1 MSKARIM
8 YEMTVREV
16 REGLQKMKTVIVPI
30 GCTEQ
35 HGYHLPLSVDILN
48 AEQIARRASEISGV
62 FVTPTIP
69 YSFSGGMLPGTINL
83 NPHTVSLVLCDI
95 FRSLIEQG
103 FRNIIVLLGHG
114 GSENTQA
121 VNDAASNF
129 QRLNPSTDGV
139 CILVVP
145 FWEVSP
151 TYSKSWEEG
160 DYHAGK
166 YETSMMLYWRPDL
179 VKMDQATLDDKELVD
194 LMRSDPDAYVHKIRA
209 IDSEF
214 VSPKLIQNP
223 AIQVGVMGD
232 PFSASAE
239 LGKRIAEESSKG
251 IAALVEKLEK
261 GFSND

>member
-1 MSKARIM
+1 M
-8 YEMTVREV
+8 YNMTVREV
-16 REGLQKMKTVIVPI
+16 REGLKQMKTVIVPI

-48 AEQIARRASEISGV
+48 AQEIAERASDLCGC
-62 FVTPTIP
+62 FVAPTIP
-69 YSFSGGMLPGTINL
+69 YSFSGGTLPGTINL
-83 NPHTVSLVLCDI
+83 NPHTVSLVLSDI
-95 FRSLIEQG
+95 FRSLAEQG

-129 QRLNPSTDGV
+129 QRLNPSLEGV

-151 TYSKSWEEG
+151 TYDQCWAEK

-166 YETSMMLYWRPDL
+166 YETSMMLFWRPDL
-179 VKMDQATLDDKELVD
+179 VQMDQATLDEAD
-194 LMRSDPDAYVHKIRA
+194 LASMMRTDPDAYADKIKG
-209 IDSEF
+209 IDSKF
-214 VSPKLIQNP
+214 VSPRLVQNP

-232 PFSASAE
+232 PFTATAE
-239 LGKRIAEESSKG
+239 LGKTIADESSQG
-251 IAALVEKLEK
+251 IAALVEKLEER
-261 GFSND
+261 FSNHD

>member
-1 MSKARIM
+1 
-8 YEMTVREV
+8 MTVREV
-16 REGLQKMKTVIVPI
+16 REGLKQMKTVIVPI

-48 AEQIARRASEISGV
+48 AQEIAERASDLCGC
-62 FVTPTIP
+62 FVAPTIP
-69 YSFSGGMLPGTINL
+69 YSFSGGTLPGTINL
-83 NPHTVSLVLCDI
+83 NPHTVSLVLSDI
-95 FRSLIEQG
+95 FRSLAEQG

-129 QRLNPSTDGV
+129 QRLNPSLEGV

-151 TYSKSWEEG
+151 TYDQCWAEK

-166 YETSMMLYWRPDL
+166 YETSMMLFWRPDL
-179 VKMDQATLDDKELVD
+179 VQMDQATLDEAD
-194 LMRSDPDAYVHKIRA
+194 LASMMRTDPDAYADKIKG
-209 IDSEF
+209 IDSKF
-214 VSPKLIQNP
+214 VSPRLVQNP

-232 PFSASAE
+232 PFTATAE
-239 LGKRIAEESSKG
+239 LGKTIADESSQG
-251 IAALVEKLEK
+251 IAALVEKLEER
-261 GFSND
+261 FSNHD

>member
-8 YEMTVREV
+8 YNMTVREV
-16 REGLQKMKTVIVPI
+16 RAGLKEMKTVVVPI

-48 AEQIARRASEISGV
+48 AQEIAERASALSGC
-62 FVTPTIP
+62 FVMPTIP
-69 YSFSGGMLPGTINL
+69 YSFSGGTLPGTINL
-83 NPHTVSLVLCDI
+83 SPHTVSLVLTDI
-95 FRSLIEQG
+95 FRSLTEQG

-114 GSENTQA
+114 GSENTRA

-129 QRLNPSTDGV
+129 QRLNASLEGV

-151 TYSKSWEEG
+151 AYMKAFDEG

-179 VKMDQATLDDKELVD
+179 VQMEHATLDNKELAD
-194 LMRSDPDAYVHKIRA
+194 LMRTDPDAYARKIKA

-214 VSPKLIQNP
+214 VSPKLVQNP
-223 AIQVGVMGD
+223 AIEVGVMGD
-232 PFSASAE
+232 PFAATAE
-239 LGKRIAEESSKG
+239 LGKTIAEESSQG
-251 IAALVEKLEK
+251 VAALVAKLE
-261 GFSND
+261 GRL